1 MDDTPNT
8 NELKSPEVKK
18 AKKYS
23 SQAAL
28 AMELPC
34 AIVGAVLL
42 GGALGYFLD
51 HWLHTKLI
59 FTLVLGALGF
69 AGGLKEGLRRVAQR
83 HSWREHVRGFCN
95 CAWPSLRDSLTGPVD
110 RACSAP
116 GPPCWA
122 KILGAPLGLN
132 SRCGPWVHGL

>member
-1 MDDTPNT
+1 MNETP
-8 NELKSPEVKK
+8 ESSEPKSPEMVK

-28 AMELPC
+28 AMELPFT
-34 AIVGAVLL
+34 IVGAVLL

-69 AGGLKEGLRRVAQR
+69 AGGLKEVLRRLAQ
-83 HSWREHVRGFCN
+83 S
-95 CAWPSLRDSLTGPVD
+95 DS
-110 RACSAP
+110 
-116 GPPCWA
+116 
-122 KILGAPLGLN
+122 
-132 SRCGPWVHGL
+132 